1 MKRILILTVC
11 GGLAFA
17 SCTDF
22 DFSNDRTQQIKDN
35 AEEIF
40 GIIDPNQDWNM
51 VTSGTVT
58 VTADAPLTDVAKV
71 QILSE
76 SPFFNDQAKVL
87 SSVETSK
94 GETVTLNYDAPRGTE
109 RLIAACVDSKGN
121 FFIKGFYVGTD
132 KVSFVKASNARTRSM
147 TRAGGSSDL
156 SGVTLNFENSF
167 LSYNAERTI
176 NASGSWKN
184 SGWENDR
191 LWQPT
196 GTVNGWT
203 MNESTIYT
211 SVDAITEEE
220 RLELVDIFS
229 SSLYRDDKNGYN
241 GRRDNLPLIREG
253 NAVKFFNNHLVAD
266 GNNPITLIPVQL
278 ATTDATICDI
288 YYYYFKPEDVPS
300 DMSEADYIKTL
311 PKYKAIDLN
320 VERSAFS
327 AQTGIKTN
335 VRDENFLRVHEYLLP
350 YYGDAS
356 EFTPQPSTLTTK
368 GYTTNGNF
376 YRISN
381 YSGYSKAKPKAIP
394 ASNHYITYGDK
405 EHNLKDEY
413 TDNIE
418 NQLWQVFTNANDNTI
433 MLYNVGSGKFF
444 WWDNNTFVEFKDI
457 TENSLKNYTI
467 YISDGTITN
476 GTINS
481 IAFNDDI
488 TNQKVF
494 ISSAYKN
501 NFIKARIDTGISYLN
516 KGDKNI
522 SGDYRASREWTF
534 EVYNYPEDYEGTRAT
549 AITDFELSL
558 DYIPSERI
566 APPSTTPSAT
576 IPAGYKIGFM
586 IRKDVANGQGGCL
599 YGYGELNRQINT
611 YGQFKSALDNFSMEL
626 NDPRIAM
633 FNANGKT
640 YLCFEEGSD
649 AQYSD
654 VIVELGGYG
663 SSAARVKQEQTPEDP
678 QSGDDPVAP
687 APSISTL
694 SFDVQPVL
702 DLASADAPKSSGVY
716 LFDEVK
722 ESDYDVQ
729 AFTMCFE
736 DRPAEAD
743 YDLNDVVLRC
753 RRQSDTNNVIILTLE
768 AAGGVDNVYLHGIPG
783 TFRSDYHG
791 SYDINNKEVHASLN
805 KGDAT
810 GNDRMINTRS
820 KSKEVPPVSG
830 WYEVSAEMS
839 IPQFLSQIYIENQS
853 QANPK
858 IGVPLRGEPPYAV
871 IIPGDFDYPL
881 EFESINKAYDSFGSW
896 ARNAELYDWLN
907 SKNDSKVVDNTQH
920 NP

>member
-156 SGVTLNFENSF
+156 SGVTMSSSNSF
-167 LSYNAERTI
+167 LSYNAGRTSKA
-176 NASGSWKN
+176 NDGEAKYKGWKDSN
-184 SGWENDR
+184 WENDR
-191 LWQPT
+191 LWQPS
-196 GTVNGWT
+196 GSAGGWT
-203 MNESTIYT
+203 MEAGTLYQN
-211 SVDAITEEE
+211 VAAITQDEID
-220 RLELVDIFS
+220 ELYDIFKKT
-229 SSLYRDDKNGYN
+229 LYRTDDKGN
-241 GRRDNLPLIREG
+241 RRNNVPYINNN
-253 NAVKFFNNHLVAD
+253 NAVSFYGNHLVSD
-266 GNNPITLIPVQL
+266 GTAPITFIPVQL
-278 ATTDATICDI
+278 ASTDARRSEI
-288 YYYYFKPEDVPS
+288 YYYYFNPKDIPS
-300 DMSEADYIKTL
+300 DMTEANYIKSL
-311 PKYKAIDLN
+311 PKFKAADLG
-320 VERSAFS
+320 VERNAFNKIS
-327 AQTGIKTN
+327 HIPVEKNDTT
-335 VRDENFLRVHEYLLP
+335 FLKLHEYIMP
-350 YYGDAS
+350 YYGEPSD
-356 EFTPQPSTLTTK
+356 FTSTITSIVK
-368 GYTTNGNF
+368 GQGYETDKNF
-376 YRISN
+376 YRIRNTEGN
-381 YSGYSKAKPKAIP
+381 YYVTKTSDTKKKLLTQYA
-394 ASNHYITYGDK
+394 
-405 EHNLKDEY
+405 DESE
-413 TDNIE
+413 DIA
-418 NQLWQVFTNANDNTI
+418 NQLFQVFTNEDGNKVL
-433 MLYNVGSGKFF
+433 LYNVGSKQFLKYFTSANTTGVKPQFSAINTELQDYVFNLCGK
-444 WWDNNTFVEFKDI
+444 DNKPLAKGAEKTNVHIFGYDNKFILKADLNNNARDIAVDGKNFADRNTV
-457 TENSLKNYTI
+457 
-467 YISDGTITN
+467 
-476 GTINS
+476 
-481 IAFNDDI
+481 
-488 TNQKVF
+488 Q
-494 ISSAYKN
+494 
-501 NFIKARIDTGISYLN
+501 
-516 KGDKNI
+516 
-522 SGDYRASREWTF
+522 WTF
-534 EVYNYPEDYEGTRAT
+534 EKYTPTQTIDVIDDVTIENWPTTYPT
-549 AITDFELSL
+549 
-558 DYIPSERI
+558 
-566 APPSTTPSAT
+566 PSTI
-576 IPAGYKIGFM
+576 IPQGYCIGFM
-586 IRKDVANGQGGCL
+586 LRKGTDTSITDANIATTTNGCV
-599 YGYGELNRQINT
+599 YGYGELNKEINT
-611 YGQFKSALDNFSMEL
+611 FGEFKNAIGEGMLSYTS
-626 NDPRIAM
+626 PRIAM
-633 FNANGKT
+633 FNANLKT
-640 YLCFEEGSD
+640 YLCFEEGGD
-649 AQYSD
+649 VQFSD
-654 VIVELGGYG
+654 VIIELGGY
-663 SSAARVKQEQTPEDP
+663 SLSAAKVKQEQTPEDP

-753 RRQSDTNNVIILTLE
+753 RRQPNTNNVIILTLE
-768 AAGGVDNVYLHGIPG
+768 AAGGVDNVYLRGIPG
-783 TFRSDYHG
+783 TFRSDYNS
-791 SYDINNKEVHASLN
+791 SYDLKDKEVHAALN
-805 KGDAT
+805 MGDAT

-820 KSKEVPPVSG
+820 KTKNVPAISG

-853 QANPK
+853 QANLK
-858 IGVPLRGEPPYAV
+858 IGVPLTGEPPYAL

-896 ARNAELYDWLN
+896 ARNAGLYDWLN
-907 SKNDSKVVDNTQH
+907 SKNDSKVVDNTQR